1 MSSEIVGPAHQ
12 ALKDPAGQGAHKD
25 NVHPARMRVTDHAG
39 GGPAA
44 HCCANRSGAGTSGC
58 K

>member
-39 GGPAA
+39 GGPR
-44 HCCANRSGAGTSGC
+44 RSLFCKSLGC
-58 K
+58 WYIRL

>member
-39 GGPAA
+39 GGPRRPLF
-44 HCCANRSGAGTSGC
+44 CKSLGC
-58 K
+58 WYIRL